1 MPRMGGWTPRRV
13 LALVLVASLSL
24 AILAIPQERI
34 EALQRLGYPGIFLL
48 SLAANATIVVPAP
61 AILIVFAMG
70 AHLSPVW
77 LGLAAG
83 SGAALGEL
91 SGYLQAI
98 DIFVLPQPDGH
109 LTRSSAFMA
118 AAAHGLAVIA
128 VRNVENQKDFAHGE
142 NVWLVDASRAELFA
156 QAFRQLADDA
166 ALRARLGENLRAL
179 YARKF
184 AWEVAAG
191 PQSLEVRSEQSEN
204 LLEPQMNADKRR

>member
-1 MPRMGGWTPRRV
+1 LRQRV
-13 LALVLVASLSL
+13 RTSQLEGAVWWS
-24 AILAIPQERI
+24 
-34 EALQRLGYPGIFLL
+34 GH
-48 SLAANATIVVPAP
+48 LAAD
-61 AILIVFAMG
+61 
-70 AHLSPVW
+70 
-77 LGLAAG
+77 
-83 SGAALGEL
+83 EL
-91 SGYLQAI
+91 SGYLQAV

-128 VRNVENQKDFAHGE
+128 VRNEENQKDFAHGE

-156 QAFRQLADDA
+156 LAFRQLADDA

-184 AWEVAAG
+184 AWEAAAAA
-191 PQSLEVRSEQSEN
+191 QSLEVRSEQSEN